1 MLVAKKKRKENIVEY
16 ILYLYQVEDLIRVY
30 KFDIDQIEKNLVAAY
45 NIDDKTKKVIT
56 DWYANLLIMMQ
67 KEQLKEKGHLQFLVN
82 LVNDVDDFHL
92 KLLETKKDANY
103 IQSYKAVE
111 GLITELKTKNPTA
124 NNDIDLGLAAV
135 YGYFLLKAKKQQISI
150 DTSEA
155 IKRIGKW
162 LADLSKLYRDFEN
175 EDFEF

>member
-1 MLVAKKKRKENIVEY
+1 MFVAKKKRKENIVEY

-30 KFDIDQIEKNLVAAY
+30 KFDIDQIEKNLVAGY
-45 NIDDKTKKVIT
+45 NVEDKSKKVIT
-56 DWYANLLIMMQ
+56 NWYENLLVMME

-82 LVNDVDDFHL
+82 LINDVNDFHL

-103 IQSYKAVE
+103 IQSFNTVE
-111 GLITELKTKNPTA
+111 GLIAELKNKNTEA
-124 NNDIDLGLAAV
+124 NNDIDLGMTAV

-162 LADLSKLYRDFEN
+162 LAVLSKLYRDFEN
-175 EDFEF
+175 DDFEF